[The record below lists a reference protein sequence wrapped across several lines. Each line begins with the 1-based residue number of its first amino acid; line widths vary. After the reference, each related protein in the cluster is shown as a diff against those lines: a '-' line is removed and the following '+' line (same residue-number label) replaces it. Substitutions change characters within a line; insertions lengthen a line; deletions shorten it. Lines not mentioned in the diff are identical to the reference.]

1 MGVAPDTAPGA
12 KPTRGPKARGAS
24 VHLTFTQRGS
34 EFVLSGGT
42 RVASA
47 VALMVV
53 NDARVVGAADG
64 LFSAPPQT
72 WRYIEL

>member
-1 MGVAPDTAPGA
+1 VKETGGQA
-12 KPTRGPKARGAS
+12 
-24 VHLTFTQRGS
+24 HLTFTQRGS

-47 VALMVV
+47 VALMIV

-64 LFSAPPQT
+64 LFSATPQT